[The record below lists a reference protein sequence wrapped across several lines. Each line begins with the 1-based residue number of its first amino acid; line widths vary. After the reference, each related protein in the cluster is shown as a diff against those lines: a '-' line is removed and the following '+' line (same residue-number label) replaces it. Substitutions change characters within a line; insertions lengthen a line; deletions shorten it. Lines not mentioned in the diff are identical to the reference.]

1 MSISATQRQR
11 VLARLKQAGIAGVH
25 SFDLIDT
32 ISPRVAARVQELRQ
46 QGHQIMASRE
56 KRGKAWGVR
65 YTLGIPSAFTRQVKA
80 ILIDQIPEPEP
91 RYEPESQEVR
101 DFRRS
106 QLAKLKQQFL
116 DKYERTP

>member
-46 QGHQIMASRE
+46 EGHQIMASRE

-65 YTLGIPSAFTRQVKA
+65 YTLGTERQSPMEQWVEAYVVHTQKP
-80 ILIDQIPEPEP
+80 LV
-91 RYEPESQEVR
+91 ESIEVR
-101 DFRRS
+101 QERREK
-106 QLAKLKQQFL
+106 LAKLKQQFL
-116 DKYERTP
+116 DKYERNT